1 MYKEDVGMYENGSI
15 PPPMNDPYV
24 NLAHAIVIKAV
35 EDYRNALRRL
45 KRDAHNRDAAI
56 RKKEC
61 EQFFSSA
68 WCKFLTDKV
77 LRMPPYRFHAFV
89 SEILPLFFR

>member
-1 MYKEDVGMYENGSI
+1 
-15 PPPMNDPYV
+15 MNDPYV

-35 EDYRNALRRL
+35 DDYRNALRRL
-45 KRDAHNRDAAI
+45 KRDAHHRDAAI

-68 WCKFLTDKV
+68 WCKFLTDVDMVQAAKYIRQEV
-77 LRMPPYRFHAFV
+77 FGK
-89 SEILPLFFR
+89 

>member
-1 MYKEDVGMYENGSI
+1 
-15 PPPMNDPYV
+15 MNDPYV

-35 EDYRNALRRL
+35 NDYRNALRRL
-45 KRDAHNRDAAI
+45 KRDARNRDAAV

-68 WCKFLTDKV
+68 WCKLLTDVDMVQAAKYIRQEV
-77 LRMPPYRFHAFV
+77 FGK
-89 SEILPLFFR
+89 

>member
-1 MYKEDVGMYENGSI
+1 MYENGSI

-68 WCKFLTDKV
+68 WCKFLTDVDMVQAAKYIRQEV
-77 LRMPPYRFHAFV
+77 FGK
-89 SEILPLFFR
+89 